1 MSINETKEVGK
12 ATTKYVRYATGAELY
27 GMCQK
32 TFEELA
38 KKANA
43 RHKVGKIVLV
53 STELIDKY
61 LETCRVIDEDR
72 YY

>member
-1 MSINETKEVGK
+1 MRN
-12 ATTKYVRYATGAELY
+12 ATGAELY

-72 YY
+72 Y

>member
-1 MSINETKEVGK
+1 MINETKEVGK

-32 TFEELA
+32 TFEEIA

-43 RHKVGKIVLV
+43 RCKVGKMVLV
-53 STELIDKY
+53 NTELIDKY
-61 LETCRVIDEDR
+61 IETCRLIEEDR